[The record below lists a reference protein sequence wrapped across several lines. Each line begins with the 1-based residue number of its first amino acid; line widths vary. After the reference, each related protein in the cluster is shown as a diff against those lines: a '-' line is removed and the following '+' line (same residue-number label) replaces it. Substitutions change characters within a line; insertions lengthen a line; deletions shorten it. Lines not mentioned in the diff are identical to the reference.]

1 MGESGSTPH
10 LARPC
15 PGLVMIVT
23 TDHSQVSPAAFMREK
38 KSRGMLCQQQG
49 IVIN

>member
-1 MGESGSTPH
+1 MGESESTPH

-23 TDHSQVSPAAFMREK
+23 ADHSPAPACRIHEREDGNHPETL
-38 KSRGMLCQQQG
+38 SQRRTG
-49 IVIN
+49 